1 MVAVFKS
8 IFIHASSLCFLYYE
22 LSHLILSDHFL
33 SIIWLLNQD
42 YYLFVVVLVALTET
56 NNTFRFLFKSLNRP
70 WELII
75 YIILREKARRW
86 QLIIYII
93 LREKPVAQFKFQA
106 VEILTDLPT
115 TNREGDRTFPTEVH
129 SGRPGMRQ
137 AESHL
142 APASSFSSI
151 PPPFFYLDCR
161 RHLGGSPKL
170 LIGVFRSAFVAPPSV
185 APVSSPSSPASSS
198 RSLLILFHSLST
210 FLPFKP
216 AYYEQYP
223 A

>member
-1 MVAVFKS
+1 LAFKS
-8 IFIHASSLCFLYYE
+8 R
-22 LSHLILSDHFL
+22 
-33 SIIWLLNQD
+33 LLPVQ
-42 YYLFVVVLVALTET
+42 VVVLVALTET
-56 NNTFRFLFKSLNRP
+56 NNTFRFLFELLNRP

-93 LREKPVAQFKFQA
+93 LPEKLVAQFKFQA

-129 SGRPGMRQ
+129 SGRTGMRQ

-151 PPPFFYLDCR
+151 PPPFFYLDWR
-161 RHLGGSPKL
+161 SPKL

-185 APVSSPSSPASSS
+185 APVSSPSSPLKILLGGSPKLLIGAFRSAFVAPPSSS
-198 RSLLILFHSLST
+198 SQVILFHSLST

-216 AYYEQYP
+216 AYGRKGEVDDSSP
-223 A
+223 